1 MRQTHLSSLNLSIP
15 DLAAY
20 PESRNLAHQLP
31 NYPAEIVP
39 MMDSVVRDI
48 LVEWVLEDKGSD
60 DELREIEEIGWKVR
74 PYGLDNGR
82 GMRGSSHLQY
92 LMLIVELGPGDIDKL
107 VSVKGLVI
115 RSTPIIPDMKTAFF
129 RCGACNQTV
138 NVDLDRGRIAEPT
151 LCPRPACM
159 RRDMMELIHNRSEFE
174 DKQIV
179 RLQETPGS
187 KPFLQLSL

>member
-15 DLAAY
+15 DLAAF

-82 GMRGSSHLQY
+82 GMRGSS
-92 LMLIVELGPGDIDKL
+92 I
-107 VSVKGLVI
+107 S
-115 RSTPIIPDMKTAFF
+115 PISHADYRTW
-129 RCGACNQTV
+129 
-138 NVDLDRGRIAEPT
+138 
-151 LCPRPACM
+151 
-159 RRDMMELIHNRSEFE
+159 SW
-174 DKQIV
+174 
-179 RLQETPGS
+179 
-187 KPFLQLSL
+187 

>member
-1 MRQTHLSSLNLSIP
+1 MI
-15 DLAAY
+15 
-20 PESRNLAHQLP
+20 
-31 NYPAEIVP
+31 
-39 MMDSVVRDI
+39 
-48 LVEWVLEDKGSD
+48 
-60 DELREIEEIGWKVR
+60 
-74 PYGLDNGR
+74 
-82 GMRGSSHLQY
+82 
-92 LMLIVELGPGDIDKL
+92 ELGPGDIDKL

-151 LCPRPACM
+151 QCPRPACM

-179 RLQETPGS
+179 RLQETPGCFTLCPIFTDRRCS
-187 KPFLQLSL
+187 